1 MIQFIK
7 DALTELEH
15 IVWPT
20 PNESKNY
27 MLYTVG
33 TIVVLGIFLAVAG
46 YLLRTGLVFTRAQ
59 FPHTPLSNQTVSGE
73 ATGAQDDVQ
82 NILDKIGI
90 DNQSTEVTLSTGSLA
105 PDTATGTAQ

>member
-33 TIVVLGIFLAVAG
+33 TIIVLGIFLAVMTYAI
-46 YLLRTGLVFTRAQ
+46 RSGLVFTRGQ
-59 FPHTPLSNQTVSGE
+59 FPHEALVDQSVSGE
-73 ATGAQDDVQ
+73 SDIED
-82 NILDKIGI
+82 
-90 DNQSTEVTLSTGSLA
+90 TL
-105 PDTATGTAQ
+105 